1 LPEEVLE
8 RARTLLSLFEGAQ
21 IVSALGHRGERGEK
35 VMVEGSSRKRGQDK
49 AKDQLAL
56 FGPMAHP
63 IVDELKQLDPNAMTP
78 IDALTLLNRLVA
90 RARQG

>member
-1 LPEEVLE
+1 M
-8 RARTLLSLFEGAQ
+8 T
-21 IVSALGHRGERGEK
+21 
-35 VMVEGSSRKRGQDK
+35 EGSSRKRGHDK

-56 FGPMAHP
+56 FGPMPHP

-78 IDALTLLNRLVA
+78 IDALTLLNRLVD